1 MATREPPFLGRRRV
15 SVRVSLIAIGRLEE
29 LSQRTGLSRDRV
41 VDLLVRGADVSAAV
55 EVIEDRLATDTRA
68 IAAWREAGA

>member
-1 MATREPPFLGRRRV
+1 
-15 SVRVSLIAIGRLEE
+15 VRVSLIAIGRLEE